1 MQRVEH
7 LLHLHDEAGSF
18 LEPPAI
24 ESSPTLDRPITEKPG
39 TQIGP
44 YKLLQQIGEG
54 GFGAVFMAEQT
65 EPIRRK
71 VALKIIKPGMD
82 TRQVIARFEAER
94 QALAMMDH
102 PNIARVFDAGTTEK
116 GRPFFVMELV
126 RGLPV
131 TKFCDQRRMTTEER
145 LRLFV
150 LVCQAVQHAHQKGI
164 IHRDL
169 KPSNVLV
176 ALYDDKPVPK
186 VIDFGVAKA
195 TSQKLTQRTMFTQ
208 FGQIL
213 GTAEYMSPEQA
224 VMNQLDIDTRSDV
237 YSLGVLLY
245 ELLTGE
251 TPIDRKRLRTV
262 AFDEMMRIIREED
275 PPRPSTRL
283 SAVETASAVAANHGT
298 EARRLS
304 AAVRGEL
311 DWIVM
316 KALEKERS
324 RRYQTASDLAR
335 DVENHLNDEIVLA
348 RPPSPAYR
356 LRKFSR
362 QHRGGLITATL
373 VAVSLLVGLGV
384 AVRQA
389 QLAVQ
394 AATREAI
401 ARRDAEHERDDKA
414 KILDEKTKIL
424 KDLGTTLF
432 QLGLTHILS
441 GEEASARE
449 IVAQLR
455 EQEDQDLADKLDGLV
470 FVMAGGDEDAALALF
485 QEVSR
490 RYPNDPG
497 SFAAL
502 MFIYCIRGRYKE
514 IYDSY
519 GKLEQLLTDAD
530 PRFPSDGF
538 FIANML
544 LYDSRRGLKYADE
557 TFSKTRSPI
566 TLLYRGGM
574 RARYAM
580 HSGRVEEVA
589 SAFQQ
594 VEGARVMLGD
604 TVAVRIEGLIAY
616 LRGAN
621 ALRASGR
628 HDEWKKALDDAKAY
642 ADMDVIHREL
652 LQWER
657 FCLAE
662 YYYEQDQKDKAKA
675 ILQADYA
682 TGWGDV
688 LSYIFLALAYEL
700 DTGQTELARGDQVG
714 PFSQAAMAMTAA
726 LQGQRHTA
734 LENARRLLKEHD
746 TPEIVTHALEA
757 AILAGIPTEELERH
771 VTEKREILAS
781 KKLSTYSRHIV
792 DQILPIYGGDQE
804 AEALAW
810 AKDSEYPCL
819 WLSHVNWA
827 LAMRRLAESD
837 YPNARRYLEQVVE
850 QRIIDDEEYPWA
862 RALLARW
869 NDMPGR

>member
-1 MQRVEH
+1 MDQSIRQIKAIFDRAVELEPGPARDAYLDQACGQDDALRKKVDDVLAAH
-7 LLHLHDEAGSF
+7 AGAGSF
-18 LEPPAI
+18 LEPPLPGEVA
-24 ESSPTLDRPITEKPG
+24 TLDEPAISEGPG
-39 TQIGP
+39 TVIGR
-44 YKLLQQIGEG
+44 YKLLQRIGEG
-54 GFGAVFMAEQT
+54 GFGVVFMAEQS
-65 EPIRRK
+65 EPVERQ

-102 PNIARVFDAGTTEK
+102 PDIARVFDAGTTES
-116 GRPFFVMELV
+116 GRPYFVMELV
-126 RGLPV
+126 RGFPV

-150 LVCQAVQHAHQKGI
+150 SVCQAVQHAHQKGI

-195 TSQKLTQRTMFTQ
+195 TSQKLTKRTMFTQ

-245 ELLTGE
+245 ELLTGD

-262 AFDEMMRIIREED
+262 AFDEMLRIIREED

-283 SAVETASAVAANHGT
+283 STVETASAVAANHGT

-316 KALEKERS
+316 KALEKDRS
-324 RRYQTASDLAR
+324 RRYQTASDLAK

-348 RPPSPAYR
+348 RSPSPAYR

-389 QLAVQ
+389 HLAER
-394 AATREAI
+394 AATSAAI
-401 ARRDAEHERDDKA
+401 ARRDAENARENAEAERDDKA
-414 KILDEKTKIL
+414 KILDEKKKIL

-432 QLGLTHILS
+432 QLGLTHVLS

-449 IVAQLR
+449 IVAQLE

-485 QEVSR
+485 KEVSR
-490 RYPNDPG
+490 RNPNDPG

-514 IYDSY
+514 VFDSCW
-519 GKLEQLLTDAD
+519 KLEQLLTDVD
-530 PRFPSDGF
+530 PHFPSDGF

-544 LYDSRRGLKYADE
+544 FSDSRRGLQYADE
-557 TFSKTRSPI
+557 TFSKARSPV
-566 TLLYRGGM
+566 TLLYRGGI

-580 HSGRVEEVA
+580 HSGSVEEVA

-594 VEGARVMLGD
+594 VEGARFMLGD
-604 TVAVRIEGLIAY
+604 AVGVRIEGLIAY

-628 HDEWKKALDDAKAY
+628 HDEWKKALADAKAY
-642 ADMDVIHREL
+642 VDMEVTHREL

-682 TGWGDV
+682 AGWGDM

-726 LQGQRHTA
+726 LQGRRDIA
-734 LENARRLLKEHD
+734 LKDARRLIKKHD
-746 TPEIVTHALEA
+746 TPEIVTD
-757 AILAGIPTEELERH
+757 T
-771 VTEKREILAS
+771 
-781 KKLSTYSRHIV
+781 
-792 DQILPIYGGDQE
+792 D
-804 AEALAW
+804 
-810 AKDSEYPCL
+810 
-819 WLSHVNWA
+819 
-827 LAMRRLAESD
+827 
-837 YPNARRYLEQVVE
+837 
-850 QRIIDDEEYPWA
+850 
-862 RALLARW
+862 
-869 NDMPGR
+869 